1 MIPVPPKKDLRPTG
15 SIELH
20 AIYIAE
26 LARAQHYAVA
36 GLNAGV
42 FESVMLKNRQT
53 QYASFPLYFIELK
66 ENKK

>member
-1 MIPVPPKKDLRPTG
+1 MSRIPSKIDTRPTG
-15 SIELH
+15 AIELH

-53 QYASFPLYFIELK
+53 QYHSFPLYFIELK
-66 ENKK
+66 EKS